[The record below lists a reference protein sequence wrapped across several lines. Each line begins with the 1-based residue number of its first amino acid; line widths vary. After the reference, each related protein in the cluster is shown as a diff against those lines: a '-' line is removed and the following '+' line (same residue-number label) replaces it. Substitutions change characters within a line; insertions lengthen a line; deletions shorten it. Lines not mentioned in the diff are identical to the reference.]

1 MNKTNTNLEYLVMD
15 SPSNRFQYILNM
27 KDNLKTGTYQVKFL
41 LYDNNTYVGEVIK
54 YIIIK

>member
-1 MNKTNTNLEYLVMD
+1 MD